1 MLQSTIVIGN
11 SSSGVLEA
19 PIAGVPSIDVGE
31 RQKGRVSPKG
41 ICQVSA
47 DRASIQSAIVDI
59 LESSKSGPAFT
70 DRPADETTVSKRIV
84 RAIVNRLTY
93 PGLAKKA
100 FVDL

>member
-19 PIAGVPSIDVGE
+19 PIAGVSSIDVGD
-31 RQKGRVSPKG
+31 RQKGRVSLEG

-47 DRASIQSAIVDI
+47 DRANIQSAISDI
-59 LESSKSGPAFT
+59 LKSSQAGNAYAA
-70 DRPADETTVSKRIV
+70 RPADETTVSKRIV
-84 RAIVNRLTY
+84 RTIVSRLAY

-100 FVDL
+100 FFDL